1 MKQEKNIVDTILEMI
16 LPLYNPTVEVNN
28 EHNPVYPKV
37 INPVTDIKTK
47 KSVEKKPVTK
57 RLTAKEKE
65 EKEKALIQSLRTKA
79 HQRMIDSL

>member
-28 EHNPVYPKV
+28 EHNTVYPKV
-37 INPVTDIKTK
+37 INPVTDIKVK
-47 KSVEKKPVTK
+47 KSVEKTVIK
-57 RLTAKEKE
+57 RLTAKEKQ